1 MATDK
6 KRKTIF
12 NDSHRREMKGKL
24 PGMTNEKY
32 IDDILQ
38 FLKENE
44 SNHPPRLKKLARRM
58 GISDDDYGDFR
69 AAYKRLRDEGRIVMG
84 AENALTLPMAAETI
98 TGRFSANQR
107 GFGFVSP
114 SDSLG
119 RSDLF
124 IPPDKTGGAMNG
136 DMVVARV
143 IRQGKRDGE
152 MRMAGEVI
160 EIKERGITRAVG
172 TLQISGDTW
181 FVMPEGTS
189 GDKPV
194 VIRDVPVEH
203 RIPGTKVVA
212 QIIWYPTGRGFPEG
226 VLSEVI
232 GRTGEPA
239 VEIRAVMIAHRM
251 VQDFSPQA
259 VAEAEAVAAAF
270 DPENAPN
277 REDLTGTTIVTIDPV
292 TARDYDDAI
301 SIEVLDNGRIRLG
314 VHIADVAH
322 FVRPGGALDAEAYER
337 GTSVY
342 FPRHVV
348 PMLPGLLSNGVCSL
362 QEGVKRF
369 TKSAFID
376 YDNDGEIIESRL
388 AETVICSAKRLTYEE
403 AQGIIEGKKEGYSA
417 KVVSLVQRMNDLAKI
432 IEKRRTRDG
441 MLHLALPEIELL
453 LDDDGKVTD
462 AHPTDTSYTHTI
474 IEMFMV
480 EANEAL
486 ARFFFEKD
494 IPIIRRIHPLPD
506 EESMADLGK
515 FTAACGYPLS
525 KHPTHAELQQLV
537 ADVADKPESYAVNLA
552 LLRSFQRAVYSIEP
566 LPHFALAGD
575 HYAHFTS
582 PIRRYPDLTLHRA
595 VADYLSGRLKKGDRS
610 MEGKLAESATYLS
623 TRERAAQAAEQEL
636 RLVLILGYLADKKGE
651 TFEGIITGVTDFGV
665 FVQSPKFLIE
675 GLIRLQDLGDDWWN
689 VSSELGKIR
698 GEMSGKVYRIGSK
711 IEVRID
717 HVDIPRR
724 RLDLSLTSVPRRT
737 PEKEDVDPLRIDTPR
752 TDTYRP
758 TKKPTDKRPAGFSG
772 RRRGRDTAAA
782 GPQKTGRFGRSR
794 RSTKK

>member
-1 MATDK
+1 
-6 KRKTIF
+6 
-12 NDSHRREMKGKL
+12 MKGKL
-24 PGMTNEKY
+24 PAMTNEKY
-32 IDDILQ
+32 IKDILQ
-38 FLKENE
+38 FLSDNE
-44 SNHPPRLKKLARRM
+44 SNHPPKLKKLAVRM
-58 GISDDDYGDFR
+58 GISEDDYGDFR
-69 AAYKRLRDEGRIVMG
+69 AAFKRLRDEGRMVMG
-84 AENALTLPMAAETI
+84 AQNALTLPMVAETI
-98 TGRFSANQR
+98 TGRFSANPR

-114 SDSLG
+114 SDSVG
-119 RSDLF
+119 RVDLF

-143 IRQGKRDGE
+143 MRQGKRDGE

-181 FVMPEGTS
+181 FVLPEGNS

-203 RIPGTKVVA
+203 RKPGTKVVA
-212 QIIWYPTGRGFPEG
+212 QIIWYPSGRGFPEG
-226 VLSEVI
+226 VISEVI

-239 VEIRAVMIAHRM
+239 VEIRAVMIAHHM
-251 VQDFSPQA
+251 VQDFSPEA
-259 VAEAEAVAAAF
+259 TAEAEAVAAAF
-270 DPENAPN
+270 DPDTAPN
-277 REDLTGTTIVTIDPV
+277 REDLTGMTIVTIDPV
-292 TARDYDDAI
+292 TARDYDDAV
-301 SIEVLDNGRIRLG
+301 SIELQSNGRIRLG

-322 FVRPGGALDAEAYER
+322 FVRPGGILDAEAYER

-369 TKSAFID
+369 TKSVFID
-376 YDNDGEIIESRL
+376 YDMEGEIIGSRL

-403 AQGIIEGKKEGYSA
+403 AQGIIDGKNEGFA
-417 KVVSLVQRMNDLAKI
+417 TKVVTLVQQMNDLAKI

-462 AHPTDTSYTHTI
+462 AHPTDTSYTHTV

-486 ARFFFEKD
+486 ARFFFEND
-494 IPIIRRIHPLPD
+494 IPIIRRVHPLPD

-525 KHPTHAELQQLV
+525 KHPTHGELQQLI
-537 ADVADKPESYAVNLA
+537 AEVADKPESYAVNLA
-552 LLRSFQRAVYSIEP
+552 LLRSFQRAIYSIEP
-566 LPHFALAGD
+566 LPHFALAGE

-595 VADYLSGRLKKGDRS
+595 VADYLSGHLKKGDRS
-610 MEGKLAESATYLS
+610 MAETLAENARYLS
-623 TRERAAQAAEQEL
+623 TRERAAQSAEQEL
-636 RLVLILGYLADKKGE
+636 RLVLILGHLADKRGE

-675 GLIRLQDLGDDWWN
+675 GLLRLQDLGDDWWN
-689 VSSELGKIR
+689 VSSELGKIQ
-698 GEMSGKVYRIGSK
+698 GEISGRVFRIGSK
-711 IEVRID
+711 VEVRID
-717 HVDIPRR
+717 HVDVPRR
-724 RLDLSLTSVPRRT
+724 RLDLSLTGVPRRT
-737 PEKEDVDPLRIDTPR
+737 PNRADADPLRIDSPR
-752 TDTYRP
+752 EEPYRP
-758 TKKPTDKRPAGFSG
+758 AKKQADKRPAGFSG
-772 RRRGRDTAAA
+772 RRRSQDTTGR
-782 GPQKTGRFGRSR
+782 PQKAGRFGRSR
-794 RSTKK
+794 GTTKK